1 MAVMKVGL
9 DEHKTFPSGDITVPE
24 GFVFV
29 MGDNRNNSIDSRFIG
44 CVPLDHVIGKF
55 LFKF

>member
-1 MAVMKVGL
+1 MKVGL